1 MKQSWSELTP
11 EARHSIQ
18 MFNLI
23 LEAYQWE
30 DEHDTEL
37 NLDRG
42 YPVYPHATRSTTNQN
57 CQLDAAMHTQVNMVS
72 LAIIPHQSHQP
83 RIKLHFLY
91 KDEPTSVLEQIV
103 QAQDWI
109 QPGQYFRFAMSL
121 LGLCEDVLVET
132 ENHEIHTLS
141 A

>member
-11 EARHSIQ
+11 QARHSVKI
-18 MFNLI
+18 FNLI

-30 DEHDTEL
+30 DEQQTEL

-42 YPVYPHATRSTTNQN
+42 YAVYPHATRSTSNQT
-57 CQLDAAMHTQVNMVS
+57 CRLEATMHTQVSMLS
-72 LAIIPHQSHQP
+72 LTIIPHESHQP

-91 KDEPTSVLEQIV
+91 KDEPAPVLEKIV
-103 QAQDWI
+103 QAQHWI
-109 QPGQYFRFAMSL
+109 RPGQYFRFATSL
-121 LGLCEDVLVET
+121 LGLCEDVLAET
-132 ENHEIHTLS
+132 DNHEIHTLS